1 MKSNSANIEIL
12 PEHILPTKYKKNGF
26 KKDEHNIIVDKTF
39 RDWDTN
45 FRNSISIL
53 ENKIVLDINMMKAVE
68 QLLSHEI
75 DINELLKNNF
85 KSIRDL
91 YDLIFVSKNEYYFS
105 CNADFEQNNNS
116 YVLPYHRQHYKKGF
130 CTRDYY
136 NVCAI
141 YFAKSY
147 YETTSWSYFNILD
160 NLIDDGDLQRIKL
173 KNSVQKFIDKYKMK
187 LNTNNPIELSINN
200 KSYKE
205 KFTKMNDNNN
215 VLKSAKKYEETLNNL
230 FLLINELPNGIKFI
244 NPNAINNNNNNN
256 NNSKN
261 KIKPKKRIIIEEEK
275 NDSVDEK
282 DDSVGKEVQKIF
294 SINNY
299 KIHHFNIVLLF
310 MFFKLINKLL

>member
-1 MKSNSANIEIL
+1 MKKSNYANLEIL
-12 PEHILPTKYKKNGF
+12 PEHMLPTKYKKNGF
-26 KKDEHNIIVDKTF
+26 KKDKYNIIVDKTF

-68 QLLSHEI
+68 KLLSHEI
-75 DINELLKNNF
+75 DINKLINNNF
-85 KSIRDL
+85 KTIRDL
-91 YDLIFVSKNEYYFS
+91 LDLIFVSKNEYYFS
-105 CNADFEQNNNS
+105 CNADFEYNNNN

-136 NVCAI
+136 NVCATN
-141 YFAKSY
+141 FAKSY

-187 LNTNNPIELSINN
+187 LNKNNPIELSINN
-200 KSYKE
+200 KPYKE

-230 FLLINELPNGIKFI
+230 ILLINELPNGIKFI

-256 NNSKN
+256 NSNN
-261 KIKPKKRIIIEEEK
+261 KRKKKHIINIEKED
-275 NDSVDEK
+275 DSVDEK
-282 DDSVGKEVQKIF
+282 DDSAGKEVQKIF

-299 KIHHFNIVLLF
+299 KIHHHYNIIIYVF
-310 MFFKLINKLL
+310 